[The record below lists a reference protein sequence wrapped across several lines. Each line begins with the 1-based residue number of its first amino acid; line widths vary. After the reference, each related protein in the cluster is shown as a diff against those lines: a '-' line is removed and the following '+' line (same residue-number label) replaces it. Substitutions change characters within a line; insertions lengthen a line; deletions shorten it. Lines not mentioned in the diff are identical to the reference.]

1 MHCLFLLRS
10 CSACESICGM
20 QSMLLLS
27 WRCAERNLPL
37 QSSLG
42 ALWEF
47 WGFTGGS
54 WRRGPGQVR
63 GHWLFHPSL
72 TLGWQLERRNL
83 LRHQNSWQLG
93 FHRMPWRHKSP
104 DRGSCSLYGPEGEAA
119 VCSVWLRATCC
130 MITHRIDRSLQSH
143 SCFLNRNDIWRANI
157 DFFYFY
163 WLISRVSFRVSKA
176 IVDCIL
182 DS

>member
-1 MHCLFLLRS
+1 MGFDWKVTVVDIVWTESNALLIC

-47 WGFTGGS
+47 WGFTGES

-72 TLGWQLERRNL
+72 TLGWQLERRKYIKTSKL
-83 LRHQNSWQLG
+83 LTAGLPQDA
-93 FHRMPWRHKSP
+93 MET
-104 DRGSCSLYGPEGEAA
+104 RGPALYGPDGG
-119 VCSVWLRATCC
+119 RCC
-130 MITHRIDRSLQSH
+130 LF
-143 SCFLNRNDIWRANI
+143 C
-157 DFFYFY
+157 
-163 WLISRVSFRVSKA
+163 VV
-176 IVDCIL
+176 
-182 DS
+182 

>member
-1 MHCLFLLRS
+1 MGFDWKVTVVDIVWTESNALLIC

-27 WRCAERNLPL
+27 WRCAERNLSL

-47 WGFTGGS
+47 WGFTGES

-72 TLGWQLERRNL
+72 TLGWQLERRNI

-93 FHRMPWRHKSP
+93 FHRMPWSR
-104 DRGSCSLYGPEGEAA
+104 DRGSCSLYGPDGG
-119 VCSVWLRATCC
+119 RCC
-130 MITHRIDRSLQSH
+130 LF
-143 SCFLNRNDIWRANI
+143 C
-157 DFFYFY
+157 
-163 WLISRVSFRVSKA
+163 VV
-176 IVDCIL
+176 
-182 DS
+182 